1 MIRIY
6 GYGKIKKIDP
16 IKTRDKSTLNETQK
30 MFHFLQR
37 SVASKGFQ
45 EAITWS
51 FTDSETNN
59 LFKND
64 KKNIEILNPI
74 SSELNVLRNSIFS
87 NLITY
92 LNKNLDRGI
101 KDISLFEIGP
111 VFFGINPGDQETVLG
126 ALRSGKVSRM
136 SWIEKE
142 REIDI
147 FDIKRDVI
155 QTLVEAGNNRSDF
168 FIDDQVPNYY
178 HPGKAGRIFLSK
190 EKNKVAAYFGE
201 IHPSILKKK
210 RCKDRG
216 LSWIRDIF
224 K

>member
-1 MIRIY
+1 MKLRRCFIFY
-6 GYGKIKKIDP
+6 KD
-16 IKTRDKSTLNETQK
+16 
-30 MFHFLQR
+30 R
-37 SVASKGFQ
+37 SLRKVYQ

-51 FTDSETNN
+51 FTDSDTNN

-111 VFFGINPGDQETVLG
+111 VFFGINPGDQETVLA

-136 SWIEKE
+136 SWIEK
-142 REIDI
+142 REI
-147 FDIKRDVI
+147 
-155 QTLVEAGNNRSDF
+155 
-168 FIDDQVPNYY
+168 
-178 HPGKAGRIFLSK
+178 
-190 EKNKVAAYFGE
+190 
-201 IHPSILKKK
+201 
-210 RCKDRG
+210 
-216 LSWIRDIF
+216 
-224 K
+224 